1 MIPHII
7 VFNVISC
14 FLFPTWVISE
24 KGVNV
29 WRAVFAASVAMGSHA
44 LMRRLPAHKF
54 RPRRIYVKDTQ
65 NGTPAVIVANSKD
78 AKQLH
83 QSKTEQGK
91 EASKVNA
98 VQHGV
103 RPLKRGSEPVNPGI
117 SESPRSAVADPEK
130 NSPRREPTVM
140 AESQMAT
147 SSNGESINTKHPSSP
162 PNSRGPVKTAETE
175 GALGISASRAA
186 ELARTFG
193 TSNQYLCFELLAQV
207 TRASPK
213 EPHDRE
219 GMYVVAA
226 LNGIGPRDTIEGML
240 ATQMVAVH
248 NLAMRLVAKAVLS
261 EQPFKLVEGSLNLAT
276 KLLRTYAAQVEALDR
291 HRGKGEQK
299 MNVEQVH
306 IHAGA
311 QDIVGPVSHQNSFD
325 TSAENHGKS
334 NGKSNGHRAAA
345 SKGMVEEWES
355 AR

>member
-1 MIPHII
+1 MKNKKT
-7 VFNVISC
+7 V
-14 FLFPTWVISE
+14 
-24 KGVNV
+24 
-29 WRAVFAASVAMGSHA
+29 
-44 LMRRLPAHKF
+44 
-54 RPRRIYVKDTQ
+54 
-65 NGTPAVIVANSKD
+65 TPAALAANSKN
-78 AKQLH
+78 AKQ
-83 QSKTEQGK
+83 STDPKTEHGE

-117 SESPRSAVADPEK
+117 SESPRSTVVDPEK

-175 GALGISASRAA
+175 GALGISASPAA

-193 TSNQYLCFELLAQV
+193 TSNQYLCFALLAQG

-240 ATQMVAVH
+240 ATQIGVDP
-248 NLAMRLVAKAVLS
+248 NF
-261 EQPFKLVEGSLNLAT
+261 ET
-276 KLLRTYAAQVEALDR
+276 
-291 HRGKGEQK
+291 
-299 MNVEQVH
+299 
-306 IHAGA
+306 
-311 QDIVGPVSHQNSFD
+311 
-325 TSAENHGKS
+325 TS
-334 NGKSNGHRAAA
+334 
-345 SKGMVEEWES
+345 
-355 AR
+355 

>member
-1 MIPHII
+1 MKNKKT
-7 VFNVISC
+7 V
-14 FLFPTWVISE
+14 
-24 KGVNV
+24 
-29 WRAVFAASVAMGSHA
+29 
-44 LMRRLPAHKF
+44 
-54 RPRRIYVKDTQ
+54 
-65 NGTPAVIVANSKD
+65 TPAALAANSKN
-78 AKQLH
+78 AKQSTDPKAEH
-83 QSKTEQGK
+83 GK

-147 SSNGESINTKHPSSP
+147 SSNGESINTEHPSSP

-175 GALGISASRAA
+175 GELGISPSRAA
-186 ELARTFG
+186 ELAQTFG
-193 TSNQYLCFELLAQV
+193 TSNVYLCGGFFLQV

-213 EPHDRE
+213 EPLDPE
-219 GMYVVAA
+219 GKCIFAA

-240 ATQMVAVH
+240 ATQMVAGH
-248 NLAMRLVAKAVLS
+248 NLAMQLVAQAAVPG
-261 EQPFKLVEGSLNLAT
+261 QPLKVVEVCLHLAEKL
-276 KLLRTYAAQVEALDR
+276 KRTFIAQVEALDR

-325 TSAENHGKS
+325 TSAENHGES
-334 NGKSNGHRAAA
+334 SGKSNGYHAAA
-345 SKGMVEEWES
+345 SKGLAEEWES